1 MLTKILSITCLLLI
15 ISVSSCSN
23 HQQEISEHEVKFNQ
37 VADSLVKYKS
47 GLEDLNKQS
56 DKKLK
61 DYTILSYRS
70 FKEKYHLS
78 DIEMDELNAAYTITY
93 LIARTS
99 TMIDQNTQSFKILD
113 SLNTEKETTRY
124 SYLPDSSKQ
133 ENKQKNIDQSELLK
147 RAMDGEYK

>member
-1 MLTKILSITCLLLI
+1 MLNKTLSFACILLILSIT
-15 ISVSSCSN
+15 SCN
-23 HQQEISEHEVKFNQ
+23 NYNQEISEREVKFNQ

-56 DKKLK
+56 DQKLK

-70 FKEKYHLS
+70 FKKKYHLT
-78 DIEMDELNAAYTITY
+78 DNEMDELNAAYTITY

-113 SLNTEKETTRY
+113 SLTTEKETTGY
-124 SYLPDSSKQ
+124 SYRPDSSKQ
-133 ENKQKNIDQSELLK
+133 ENKQKNFDQSELLK
-147 RAMDGEYK
+147 RAFNGEFE